1 MNYADRYL
9 SELAISIPMVTE
21 LFRKKRLD
29 FCCGGKQTLKEACA
43 KKNIPLALIIEELK
57 QFEAVETKVS
67 EIPYVEMPKFIVK
80 RYHDDLRRRL
90 PELILLAAKVERVH
104 SDHVACPHGLENFLK
119 NFSQEMIFHMMK
131 EENVLF
137 PMIES
142 GRGNM
147 AKMPVKVMTS
157 EHDSHGKQLEELH
170 RISND
175 FIPPKDAC
183 ATWRSLYAG
192 LEILEKEL
200 MEHIHLEN
208 NILFPWAL
216 TQGV

>member
-1 MNYADRYL
+1 
-9 SELAISIPMVTE
+9 
-21 LFRKKRLD
+21 
-29 FCCGGKQTLKEACA
+29 
-43 KKNIPLALIIEELK
+43 
-57 QFEAVETKVS
+57 
-67 EIPYVEMPKFIVK
+67 
-80 RYHDDLRRRL
+80 
-90 PELILLAAKVERVH
+90 
-104 SDHVACPHGLENFLK
+104 
-119 NFSQEMIFHMMK
+119 
-131 EENVLF
+131 
-137 PMIES
+137 
-142 GRGNM
+142 
-147 AKMPVKVMTS
+147 MTS

-183 ATWRSLYAG
+183 ATWSSLYAG